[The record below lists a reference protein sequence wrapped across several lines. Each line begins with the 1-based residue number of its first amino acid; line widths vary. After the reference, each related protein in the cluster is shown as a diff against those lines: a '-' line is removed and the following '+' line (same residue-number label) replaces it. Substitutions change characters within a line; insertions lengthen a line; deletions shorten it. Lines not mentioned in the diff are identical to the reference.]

1 MAKDRIDRDE
11 LANKL
16 VEMASSAEDP
26 LRGMAEMIADFV
38 MEAEVTA
45 KVGAE
50 PHERSAER
58 TTHRNG
64 FRDRRW
70 DTRLGTL
77 SLKVPKLREGGYV
90 PSFIEH
96 RKRSE
101 QALVSVIQEAV
112 VRGVSTRKIEAVLGE
127 LGIAGVSAGQV
138 SQLCTA
144 LDEKVRQFRER
155 PLGEI
160 RYVWVDALYEK
171 VREDERVESMA
182 VVIATGVN
190 LQGRREVLGLD
201 VIPTESEEG
210 WTQFFKGLKERGL
223 QAVRLVVSDAHGG
236 LKAAVRKVLKA
247 EWQRCK
253 VHFYRNVLVHV
264 TKRSQAEVSEAM
276 KAVFVQRDEKSAKAK
291 AADVMRQFQSRFA
304 KAMEI
309 FEAGIDDVLSYLHYP
324 PPHRTRLSSNNPIE
338 RLNQEIRRRTRVVGI
353 FPHRGAC
360 LRLIGM
366 LLVEM
371 HEDWL
376 TDDKAY
382 LTFDDAPA
390 EESSAKLVSMA
401 AGQ

>member
-1 MAKDRIDRDE
+1 MAKDRIERDE
-11 LANKL
+11 LASKL
-16 VEMASSAEDP
+16 FEETAGAEDP
-26 LRGMAEMIADFV
+26 LRRIAEMVTGFL
-38 MEAEVTA
+38 MEAEVA
-45 KVGAE
+45 QKVGAE
-50 PHERSAER
+50 PHERSSER

-64 FRDRRW
+64 YRPRRW
-70 DTRLGTL
+70 DKRLGTPEL
-77 SLKVPKLREGGYV
+77 QVPKVREGGYL

-101 QALVSVIQEAV
+101 QALISVIQEAV
-112 VRGVSTRKIEAVLGE
+112 VKGVSTRKIESVLGE
-127 LGIAGVSAGQV
+127 FGIAGVSAGQV
-138 SQLCTA
+138 SQLCSA
-144 LDEKVRQFRER
+144 LDEKVRKFREG

-171 VREDERVESMA
+171 VRVDERIESMA

-190 LQGRREVLGLD
+190 LQGRREVLGFD
-201 VIPTESEEG
+201 VIAAETEEG
-210 WTQFFKGLKERGL
+210 WTEFFKSLKERGL
-223 QAVRLVVSDAHGG
+223 QGVKLVISDAHTG
-236 LKAAVRKVLKA
+236 LKNAVRKVLKT

-264 TKRSQAEVSEAM
+264 PKRSQAEVSEAM
-276 KAVFVQRDEKSAKAK
+276 KAVFVQRDKKSAETK
-291 AADVMRQFQSRFA
+291 AADLVRQFQMRFA

-324 PPHRTRLSSNNPIE
+324 QPHRVRISSTNPLE
-338 RLNQEIRRRTRVVGI
+338 RLNLEIRRRTRVIGI
-353 FPHRGAC
+353 FPNTQAC

-366 LLVEM
+366 LLVEKND
-371 HEDWL
+371 DWL

-390 EESSAKLVSMA
+390 EDSAARLVSMA